1 MVQRLDTIMEAGI
14 QLLAQHV
21 QVQEQR
27 DEIVQDQDALLM
39 KQVQYR
45 HLDIVGHL
53 QHVLHQQLVQE
64 VDVEQQVVQLLD
76 TIMEAGIQLLAQ
88 HVQVREQREETV
100 QDQDALLMKQVQY
113 QRLDIV
119 MVNIQ

>member
-1 MVQRLDTIMEAGI
+1 MGVGI

-39 KQVQYR
+39 KQIQYR

-64 VDVEQQVVQLLD
+64 VDVEQQVVQRLD